1 MTDFMQFGEGSWSR
15 TIGVQ
20 WPFDV
25 SRTVYARWG
34 DWYTVLTLW
43 LLFVVAWVGGKLV
56 NQDPLDIYPAKG
68 GIRKIL
74 TSLSKW
80 RNGRRAPIEA
90 QDGESQSLLD

>member
-34 DWYTVLTLW
+34 GLVYSATPM
-43 LLFVVAWVGGKLV
+43 VAL
-56 NQDPLDIYPAKG
+56 
-68 GIRKIL
+68 R
-74 TSLSKW
+74 
-80 RNGRRAPIEA
+80 GRM
-90 QDGESQSLLD
+90 G